1 MSENPHNWHPCFA
14 SGITEGQTYA
24 LHQDGSHVFLVIPG
38 GVERIEP
45 LFGTTRHVLV
55 TANNEFGKIGKQVF
69 HPRDV
74 VYLHTPDGIA
84 PSIPRQAAS

>member
-1 MSENPHNWHPCFA
+1 MADNTTWHPCFA
-14 SGITEGQTYA
+14 TGITEGQTYA
-24 LHQDGSHVFLVIPG
+24 LFPDGTSVFKVLPG

-55 TANNEFGKIGKQVF
+55 TANGESGTIGRQVF

-74 VYLHTPDGIA
+74 IYLHTPDGIA
-84 PSIPRQAAS
+84 PSIPRQA